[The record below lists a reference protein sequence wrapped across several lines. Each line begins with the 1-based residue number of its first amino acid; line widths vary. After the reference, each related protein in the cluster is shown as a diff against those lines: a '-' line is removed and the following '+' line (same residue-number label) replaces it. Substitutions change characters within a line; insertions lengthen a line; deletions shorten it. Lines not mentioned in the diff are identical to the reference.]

1 MTASHLLQVVISAT
15 VVTVSKH
22 GGATM
27 SSNKVSMGIPNLSST
42 QISKMVSTAYHN
54 KMSILFYGSP
64 GTGKSQGV
72 IAGAKELAKELG
84 LREVVN
90 PSNEND
96 KGLFGVYLRIMSMF
110 APEDV
115 NGIPFVTDD
124 VDGGKIT
131 KFAKTGF
138 VPTTEGIKGVIFLD
152 EIGNAEEYK
161 FGPLQSLLTER
172 KIGNFDVPEGVQF
185 ILATNKPEDGT
196 GARELPSAIRNRC
209 MQFDVIAPHGEDF
222 INMMDKIGRKLHKNV
237 EGFLLTFPAETYT
250 FDPAKT
256 ASATLR
262 TWEQISKMMDNF
274 KSIQEEILTVGSLVG
289 TDISS
294 KYKAWRKL
302 SDKFKLSDIIS
313 NPSSIND
320 YEHDKG
326 LLYNICINLLEH
338 AEKAKKNIPDLFNI
352 AIEIEHDEFSIYL
365 IRNLV
370 KKYNHSVLS
379 EAIRNS
385 SNAKKIS
392 EKLIEYK
399 DFYYG
404 VD

>member
-1 MTASHLLQVVISAT
+1 
-15 VVTVSKH
+15 
-22 GGATM
+22 M
-27 SSNKVSMGIPNLSST
+27 SNNKVNMGVPSLSST
-42 QISKMVSTAYHN
+42 QISKMVSVAYHN
-54 KMSILFYGSP
+54 KMSVLFYGSP

-72 IAGAKELAKELG
+72 IAGARALAKEIG
-84 LREVVN
+84 LKEVVN
-90 PSNEND
+90 PTNKAESD
-96 KGLFGVYLRIMSMF
+96 VFGVYLRIMSMF

-138 VPTTEGIKGVIFLD
+138 VPTDENIKGIIFLD

-172 KIGNFDVPEGVQF
+172 KIGNYDVPDGVQF
-185 ILATNKPEDGT
+185 VLATNKPEDGT

-209 MQFDVIAPHGEDF
+209 MQFDVIAPTGEDF
-222 INMMDKIGRKLHKNV
+222 VNMMDKIGRKLHKNV

-250 FDPAKT
+250 FQAEKT

-262 TWEQISKMMDNF
+262 TWEQISNMMETF
-274 KSIQEEILTVGSLVG
+274 ASIQDEVMVVGSLIG
-289 TDISS
+289 MDGSS

-302 SDKFKLSDIIS
+302 SDKFKLADIIK
-313 NPSSIND
+313 NPPSVNQ

-338 AEKAKKNIPDLFNI
+338 AEKNKKNIPDLFNV
-352 AIEIEHDEFSIYL
+352 AIELEHDEFSIYL

-370 KKYNHSVLS
+370 KKYNHAVLS
-379 EAIRNS
+379 QAIRECN
-385 SNAKKIS
+385 NAKKIS